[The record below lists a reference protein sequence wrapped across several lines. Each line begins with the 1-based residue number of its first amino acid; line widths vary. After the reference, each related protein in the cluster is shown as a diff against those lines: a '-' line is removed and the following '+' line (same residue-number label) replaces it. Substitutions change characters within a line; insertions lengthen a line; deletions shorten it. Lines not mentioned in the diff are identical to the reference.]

1 MLGLSKLHFSILY
14 ILDGEFV
21 EFSTNQ
27 TLMDINKN
35 SYLFSIRW
43 RVLQS
48 IKKTT
53 GLSSCPV
60 SLRLD
65 IITW

>member
-1 MLGLSKLHFSILY
+1 MLGLSTLHFSILC

-21 EFSTNQ
+21 EFSRNQ
-27 TLMDINKN
+27 TLMDMNKN

-43 RVLQS
+43 RVLQP